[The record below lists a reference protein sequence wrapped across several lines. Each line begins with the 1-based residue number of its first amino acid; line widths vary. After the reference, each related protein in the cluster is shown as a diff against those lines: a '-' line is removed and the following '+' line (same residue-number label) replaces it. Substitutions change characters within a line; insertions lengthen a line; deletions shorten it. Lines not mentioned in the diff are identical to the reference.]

1 MQTSNGS
8 KSEIPVGTF
17 KGPPYDNIRKLAK
30 SRSIEFTPSARPVQ
44 GGIQMRSRLWMVIAA
59 AALVT
64 FATVII
70 KKLRERAEAERMMV
84 WG

>member
-8 KSEIPVGTF
+8 KSGIPVEIF
-17 KGPPYDNIRKLAK
+17 KGPLHDNIRKIAK
-30 SRSIEFTPSARPVQ
+30 SRSIEFTPSARPVR

-70 KKLRERAEAERMMV
+70 KKLRDRAEAERMAV

>member
-1 MQTSNGS
+1 MQTSNWS

-17 KGPPYDNIRKLAK
+17 KGPPHDDIRKLTE
-30 SRSIEFTPSARPVQ
+30 SRSIEFTPSARPVR

-70 KKLRERAEAERMMV
+70 KKLRDRAEAERMAV